1 MSDLT
6 RAEKLKIE
14 KLFDMSSGYV
24 LDFSNRTFG
33 NFLFEIL
40 NIDVYTDQYSDN
52 GDSKANRLR
61 TVWQKESNYNIGKL
75 TSEMLDYWR
84 EQKIMSYN
92 QISQEEE
99 NLFNEC
105 MKAAK
110 RLLDGAV
117 VTEIEIIKDD
127 SEDVDYD
134 RLAKSIRHSIEKNEP
149 EAALDRLHTYLM
161 KYVRRLCERHEIEYK
176 REESL
181 NAIFGKY
188 VKFVVTHKNV
198 ESQMTERILKYS
210 INIIEAFNDVRNN
223 KSLAHDNTILNYE
236 ESLLIFNNITNSI
249 KFIDSL
255 EKKITPKNTEQKE
268 EFDWNDDLP
277 F

>member
-117 VTEIEIIKDD
+117 
-127 SEDVDYD
+127 
-134 RLAKSIRHSIEKNEP
+134 
-149 EAALDRLHTYLM
+149 
-161 KYVRRLCERHEIEYK
+161 
-176 REESL
+176 
-181 NAIFGKY
+181 
-188 VKFVVTHKNV
+188 
-198 ESQMTERILKYS
+198 
-210 INIIEAFNDVRNN
+210 
-223 KSLAHDNTILNYE
+223 
-236 ESLLIFNNITNSI
+236 
-249 KFIDSL
+249 
-255 EKKITPKNTEQKE
+255 
-268 EFDWNDDLP
+268 
-277 F
+277 